1 MCSTL
6 ELYWTGVGCAMVMTV
21 DYQLKHLLSPEV
33 VDLVRICANSSHL
46 ATLQHLYNSSGY
58 HTVEVIPTGARNV
71 RIAETTSTIQTY
83 LGTLLFKRLSGI
95 S

>member
-6 ELYWTGVGCAMVMTV
+6 ELYWTGVGCAMVTTV
-21 DYQLKHLLSPEV
+21 DYQLKHLLSL
-33 VDLVRICANSSHL
+33 DLVKICANSSNL
-46 ATLQHLYNSSGY
+46 VTLQHFYSTGY

-71 RIAETTSTIQTY
+71 RVAETTSTHQTY
-83 LGTLLFKRLSGI
+83 LGTLLHKYLSGI

>member
-6 ELYWTGVGCAMVMTV
+6 ELYWTGVGCAMVTTV
-21 DYQLKHLLSPEV
+21 DYQLKHLLSSEV
-33 VDLVRICANSSHL
+33 VDLVRICANPSN
-46 ATLQHLYNSSGY
+46 LQHLYSTGY

-71 RIAETTSTIQTY
+71 RIAETTSTRQTY
-83 LGTLLFKRLSGI
+83 LGTLLHKYLSGI